1 MANTYF
7 SSTGIDDLLDYWY
20 NGAATGYAA
29 ISLHSATPSTSGAA
43 EITGGSY
50 ARVNTAWSPPAS
62 SAMSGSQVTL
72 NVPAGATI
80 SYFGVWT
87 STSSGSYLGG
97 GILPATESYGEAG
110 TYLLTPTI
118 TGVG

>member
-7 SSTGIDDLLDYWY
+7 SATGIDDLLSYWY

-29 ISLHSATPSTSGAA
+29 ISLHSASPGTTGAA
-43 EITGGSY
+43 EIAGGSY
-50 ARVNTAWSPPAS
+50 ARVNTAWSPPAA

-72 NVPAGATI
+72 NVPAAATI
-80 SYFGVWT
+80 SFFGVWT
-87 STSSGSYLGG
+87 STNVGSYLGG
-97 GILPATESYGEAG
+97 GQLPATEAYGSAG